1 MSSVRIE
8 RSEVCEGRQVF
19 TKVYATF
26 DNGVTI
32 TIVDSNVNPDKVEV
46 GVVDER
52 TGRYVTDD
60 FFVQCRGKNH
70 ADDFTEVDASEI
82 VSLMGAVEKWEPYS
96 LEAWFSEGKGN

>member
-8 RSEVCEGRQVF
+8 RSELCEGRQVF

-26 DNGVTI
+26 DNGVTLVI
-32 TIVDSNVNPDKVEV
+32 CQSYSRATHVEV
-46 GVVDER
+46 GVTDER

-70 ADDFTEVDASEI
+70 ADDFIEVNESEI
-82 VSLMGAVEKWEPYS
+82 VSLMGEVEKWEPYS
-96 LEAWFSEGKGN
+96 LEAWFNEGKGN

>member
-8 RSEVCEGRQVF
+8 RSELCEGRQVF

-60 FFVQCRGKNH
+60 FFVECREKNH

-82 VSLMGAVEKWEPYS
+82 VSLMGDVEKWEPYS
-96 LEAWFSEGKGN
+96 LGAWFNEGKGS